1 MAHQTPGGVTA
12 RVTQLALERLR
23 AIRHSDEAIP
33 AEDLTDDPV
42 AVVLRYFDQANRD
55 DWVLVDGADKHL
67 DGDEDGERE
76 IRAIVEALAP
86 GNDTLQQVIDLVST
100 AAPGDVRAVR
110 ESNRPLRIRFSVDLG
125 RRARAHRETY
135 LNPKKHHS
143 VAGVVF
149 RSDYIKISVHHI
161 GPGYGVN

>member
-100 AAPGDVRAVR
+100 APPVTSARCASPTARCASGSPSTSAAGR
-110 ESNRPLRIRFSVDLG
+110 ERTGRP
-125 RRARAHRETY
+125 T
-135 LNPKKHHS
+135 
-143 VAGVVF
+143 
-149 RSDYIKISVHHI
+149 
-161 GPGYGVN
+161 